1 MEKKRC
7 ELKDEQADICK
18 YLLLFRNR
26 SETIVREEERK
37 PKSKVN
43 YYEQGP

>member
-26 SETIVREEERK
+26 SEDD
-37 PKSKVN
+37 SKRRGT
-43 YYEQGP
+43 EA